1 MKRVFREGTRRSS
14 RTKRRAAPRCART
27 SAILAPAL
35 IDTRAQKLFSSPS
48 SLSLHGKTRAL
59 PALHRRRAAARVRD
73 DLQRHLLIGA
83 QLQSTRHGRCGYWPR
98 RAATAAADCDED
110 IWFGIDISP
119 HSEVTACR
127 CKLCAKAASEH
138 RIMACRRVPCY
149 DLKLEQSEG
158 TVWLSVGEVR

>member
-1 MKRVFREGTRRSS
+1 MVGVVV
-14 RTKRRAAPRCART
+14 
-27 SAILAPAL
+27 
-35 IDTRAQKLFSSPS
+35 
-48 SLSLHGKTRAL
+48 G
-59 PALHRRRAAARVRD
+59 RD
-73 DLQRHLLIGA
+73 
-83 QLQSTRHGRCGYWPR
+83 

-110 IWFGIDISP
+110 VWFGIDISP

-127 CKLCAKAASEH
+127 CKLSAKAASEH